1 MIWWNT
7 LTACEELSKLNEGA
21 VCLTCAIYL
30 LLWFLFNRFSFFSM
44 ALTIKKKSALGWVS
58 AKSFRKLHMS
68 FIYSWF
74 IVHHGGRAFVL
85 FCHLTPR
92 RAWHCSVMSKSFAS
106 PWTTAHQAPLSM
118 ELSRKEY
125 WSGLPCPPPGALPNP
140 GIELISPAL
149 GGVLYCWAIREA
161 PGTDQVFII
170 YWINV
175 KWITSG
181 RTFLIYFLFSHVIL
195 RTKNFILLE
204 HN

>member
-1 MIWWNT
+1 MQSHLESCIC
-7 LTACEELSKLNEGA
+7 LLYIHGLLSIMEVKSLFSSVISPLEEPGTE
-21 VCLTCAIYL
+21 L
-30 LLWFLFNRFSFFSM
+30 LLF
-44 ALTIKKKSALGWVS
+44 K
-58 AKSFRKLHMS
+58 
-68 FIYSWF
+68 Y
-74 IVHHGGRAFVL
+74 
-85 FCHLTPR
+85 
-92 RAWHCSVMSKSFAS
+92 SVMSKSFAS
-106 PWTTAHQAPLSM
+106 PWTTAHKTPLSM

-125 WSGLPCPPPGALPNP
+125 WSGLPCPPPGAPPNP
-140 GIELISPAL
+140 GIELTSPAL

-195 RTKNFILLE
+195 RKKNFILLE